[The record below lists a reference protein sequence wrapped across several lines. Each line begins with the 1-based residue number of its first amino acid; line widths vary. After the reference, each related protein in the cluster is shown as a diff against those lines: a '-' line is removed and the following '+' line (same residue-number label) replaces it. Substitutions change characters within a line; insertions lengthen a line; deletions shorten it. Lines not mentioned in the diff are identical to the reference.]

1 MNRKLKPTKS
11 VIQARDEQVAAIL
24 EDLEKDLENFKK
36 AIQSK
41 DKQLVDLET
50 ILKAGKSE
58 YQKVAK
64 ENEYFKDYIEK
75 NNKYN
80 NNNKKQRQFPKKN
93 IQKKY
98 VKKLF
103 TNQRLRVNQKLN
115 NKKRETTLKQKN
127 LRKRREMNKTD

>member
-50 ILKAGKSE
+50 ISKA
-58 YQKVAK
+58 
-64 ENEYFKDYIEK
+64 NI
-75 NNKYN
+75 
-80 NNNKKQRQFPKKN
+80 KK
-93 IQKKY
+93 
-98 VKKLF
+98 
-103 TNQRLRVNQKLN
+103 
-115 NKKRETTLKQKN
+115 
-127 LRKRREMNKTD
+127 

>member
-11 VIQARDEQVAAIL
+11 VIQARDEQVAAKL

-36 AIQSK
+36 AIQNK

-64 ENEYFKDYIEK
+64 ENQYFKDYVEK
-75 NNKYN
+75 NNKYKN
-80 NNNKKQRQFPKKN
+80 NNNKK
-93 IQKKY
+93 
-98 VKKLF
+98 
-103 TNQRLRVNQKLN
+103 
-115 NKKRETTLKQKN
+115 
-127 LRKRREMNKTD
+127 